1 MTKTH
6 HLLIGLVVGA
16 GAYYVYTTKIKSGA

>member
-16 GAYYVYTTKIKSGA
+16 GACWVYTTKVKGGA